1 VQGKGENG
9 PQDKSRRNR
18 LRIGFSTGTA
28 MTAAARAALRRI
40 LTGKAPSWVAV
51 RLPVGYYLPVP
62 TAIVAA
68 TDLTAEALVIKDAG
82 DDPDV
87 THKAAIHVRV
97 SVAAAEGERSE
108 VSRGQRQACFGEGA
122 GSEIRLCAGP
132 GVGVVTKPGLAV
144 PVGEPAINP
153 VPRRMLAENMAEELE
168 RSPWGVLFETLR
180 TRGTADSGSEAFEPK
195 RHVRLALPP
204 IPGLS
209 VPVLLHV
216 RVSIPQG
223 EDLARRTLNPRLGIH
238 GGLSVLGTT
247 GLVKPL
253 SHEAYEETIAAAL
266 AVAKAGGCR
275 SVVLSTGGK
284 SEKLARKILG
294 GEPDE
299 AFVQIAD
306 FFAFAVREAA
316 RMGFDTV
323 VHSVFFGKAVKMAS
337 GVPYTHAHKAAMDL
351 KVLVRCG
358 ERVGVKR
365 PVLERIAHANT
376 ARHALEILLQNGTQ
390 NVFRAVAEE
399 ALRRSRRFAGAGVRR
414 LRLLLF
420 DYEGC
425 ILADVAEETGAEEN
439 TA

>member
-1 VQGKGENG
+1 MQGKGENG
-9 PQDKSRRNR
+9 SEDGSRRKR
-18 LRIGFSTGTA
+18 LRTGFSTGTA

-40 LTGKAPSWVAV
+40 LSGKAPSWVAV
-51 RLPVGYYLPVP
+51 RLPVGYYLAVP

-68 TDLTAEALVIKDAG
+68 TDLEAEALVIKDAG

-87 THKAAIHVRV
+87 THKAAVLVRV
-97 SVAAAEGERSE
+97 SLTAVEGQCSE
-108 VSRGQRQACFGEGA
+108 FPRAHPQASLGEGA

-153 VPRRMLAENMAEELE
+153 VPRQMLAENMAEELE
-168 RSPWGVLFETLR
+168 RSPWGVPLESLR
-180 TRGTADSGSEAFEPK
+180 TRGSAHSGPEAFGRN
-195 RHVRLALPP
+195 RHVRLALPR

-209 VPVLLHV
+209 ARVLLDV
-216 RVSIPQG
+216 RVSIAQG
-223 EDLARRTLNPRLGIH
+223 EELARRTLNPRLGIH

-266 AVAKAGGCR
+266 AVAKAGGCP

-284 SEKLARKILG
+284 SEKLARKILD

-337 GVPYTHAHKAAMDL
+337 GLPYTHAHKAAMDL

-358 ERVGVKR
+358 ERVGAEPR
-365 PVLERIAHANT
+365 VLERIAQANT
-376 ARHALEILLQNGTQ
+376 ARHALEILLQEGIRD
-390 NVFRAVAEE
+390 VVRAVAED
-399 ALRRSRRFAGAGVRR
+399 ALRWSRRFAGAGVRR

-420 DYEGC
+420 DYEGR
-425 ILADVAEETGAEEN
+425 ILADVAQEGGAEEN